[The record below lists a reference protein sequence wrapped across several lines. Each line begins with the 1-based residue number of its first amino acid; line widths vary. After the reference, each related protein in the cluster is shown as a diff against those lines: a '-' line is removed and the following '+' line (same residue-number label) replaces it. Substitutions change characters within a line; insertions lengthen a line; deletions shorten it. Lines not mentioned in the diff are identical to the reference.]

1 MSDFLA
7 VLEFSWI
14 PFAGAAIYS
23 ITAAPLGAALS
34 LRDEILLGLALP
46 PVGAA
51 AIVFAVMLGVP
62 PESSLPLYLAAVT
75 AILLVSMLLPG
86 RSAQGTSGR
95 RRAALLVGVF
105 CAGEAA
111 TLLMGAASPR
121 VEAHVHDMLRG
132 EVLAMSIPE
141 LSGFVIL
148 TLLALGLAFRFRG
161 ILFALSMD
169 EEGMLVRYG
178 SRGRQALLGFRVA
191 GALIIASGVIWV
203 GPLLTLGLLA
213 VPALM
218 LEGRSR
224 GLASLFMG
232 VILLALIGTTVGFLV
247 SIALDIPPVPMVVAF
262 LFGCGA
268 LARIIRS

>member
-1 MSDFLA
+1 MSDFLS

-23 ITAAPLGAALS
+23 LTAAPLGAVLS

-51 AIVFAVMLGVP
+51 AIVFAVMMGVS
-62 PESSLPLYLAAVT
+62 PESSLPLYLAAVA
-75 AILLVSMLLPG
+75 AILLVSLLLPG

-105 CAGEAA
+105 CAGETA
-111 TLLMGAASPR
+111 TLLMGAVSPK

-132 EVLAMSIPE
+132 EVLAMSVPE
-141 LSGFVIL
+141 LVGFIVL
-148 TLLALGLAFRFRG
+148 TLLALALAFRFRG
-161 ILFALSMD
+161 VLFALALD
-169 EEGMLVRYG
+169 EEGLLIRYG
-178 SRGRQALLGFRVA
+178 KRGRQALLGFRIA

-213 VPALM
+213 VPAL
-218 LEGRSR
+218 LFEGRAQ
-224 GLASLFMG
+224 GLGSLFRG
-232 VILLALIGTTVGFLV
+232 VALLAFAGTTIGFLV
-247 SIALDIPPVPMVVAF
+247 SIALDIPPVPMVVAM
-262 LFGCGA
+262 LFICGSA
-268 LARIIRS
+268 VRLVRS

>member
-1 MSDFLA
+1 MSDFLI
-7 VLEFSWI
+7 VLQFSWI

-23 ITAAPLGAALS
+23 VTAAPLGAVLS

-51 AIVFAVMLGVP
+51 AIVFAVMMGVS
-62 PESSLPLYLAAVT
+62 PESSLPLYLAAVA
-75 AILLVSMLLPG
+75 AILMVSLLLPG
-86 RSAQGTSGR
+86 RGAQGTSGR
-95 RRAALLVGVF
+95 RRAALLAGVF

-132 EVLAMSIPE
+132 EVLAMSIME
-141 LSGFVIL
+141 LTGFVLL
-148 TLLALGLAFRFRG
+148 TMLALGLAFRFRG
-161 ILFALSMD
+161 VLFALALD
-169 EEGMLVRYG
+169 EEGLLVRYG
-178 SRGRQALLGFRVA
+178 TRGRRALLGFRVA

-218 LEGRSR
+218 FEGRAN
-224 GLASLFMG
+224 GLTSLFRG
-232 VILLALIGTTVGFLV
+232 VSVLALVGTVAGFLA
-247 SIALDIPPVPMVVAF
+247 SIALDIPPVPMVVAV
-262 LFGCGA
+262 LFVSGA
-268 LARIIRS
+268 AARLVAR

>member
-14 PFAGAAIYS
+14 PFTGAAIYS
-23 ITAAPLGAALS
+23 MTAAPLGAALS

-141 LSGFVIL
+141 LSGFVAL

-224 GLASLFMG
+224 GLASLFRG

>member
-1 MSDFLA
+1 MADFLA
-7 VLEFSWI
+7 VLEFTWI

-23 ITAAPLGAALS
+23 LTASPLGAVLS

-51 AIVFAVMLGVP
+51 AIVFAVMLGVS
-62 PESSLPLYLAAVT
+62 PESSFPLYLAAVT
-75 AILLVSMLLPG
+75 AILLVSLFLPG

-111 TLLMGAASPR
+111 TLLMGAASPK

-141 LSGFVIL
+141 LAGFVVL
-148 TLLALGLAFRFRG
+148 TLLAMGLAFRFRG
-161 ILFALSMD
+161 VLFALALD
-169 EEGMLVRYG
+169 EEGLLVRYG
-178 SRGRQALLGFRVA
+178 THGRQVLVGFRVV

-218 LEGRSR
+218 FEGRAR
-224 GLASLFMG
+224 GLTSLVNG
-232 VILLALIGTTVGFLV
+232 VALLAFASTTVGFLA
-247 SIALDIPPVPMVVAF
+247 SIALDIPPVPMVVAMLF
-262 LFGCGA
+262 LCGG
-268 LARIIRS
+268 LVRKI

>member
-23 ITAAPLGAALS
+23 VTAAPLGAVLS

-51 AIVFAVMLGVP
+51 AVVFAVMLGVS
-62 PESSLPLYLAAVT
+62 PESSLPLYLAAVA
-75 AILLVSMLLPG
+75 AILVVSLLLPG

-95 RRAALLVGVF
+95 RRAALLVGIF

-111 TLLMGAASPR
+111 TLLMGSISPK

-141 LSGFVIL
+141 LSGFIIL
-148 TLLALGLAFRFRG
+148 TLLALGLAYRFRG
-161 ILFALSMD
+161 VLFALALD
-169 EEGMLVRYG
+169 EEGLLIRYG
-178 SRGRQALLGFRVA
+178 VRGRLALLGFRVA

-218 LEGRSR
+218 FEGRAR
-224 GLASLFMG
+224 GLMSLFRG
-232 VILLALIGTTVGFLV
+232 VALLALAGTTTGFLV
-247 SIALDIPPVPMVVAF
+247 SIALDIPPVPMVVAM
-262 LFGCGA
+262 LFVCGG
-268 LARIIRS
+268 LVRMVRS